1 MNKTNKGLAALVV
14 ASCLTAGCSGTL
26 TKQDTGTAIGA
37 ITGGALTYGLAK
49 NSSNKG
55 VWTVLGVGLGA
66 MLGSNI
72 GAQLDERDRLLAGQT
87 LQSSMETAPDNSSGG
102 WNNPNSG
109 NSGTITP
116 TATTITSSGQPCREF
131 TQTVSIGGESQ
142 QAYGT
147 ACRQAD
153 GSWKIVQG

>member
-1 MNKTNKGLAALVV
+1 MNKSNGLLAIVMAG
-14 ASCLTAGCSGTL
+14 CLTAGCAGTI

-55 VWTVLGVGLGA
+55 VWTVLGMGLGA
-66 MLGSNI
+66 MLGNNI

-87 LQSSMETAPDNSSGG
+87 LQGTMETAPDNSAGG

-116 TATTITSSGQPCREF
+116 TKTTTMTTTGQPCREF
-131 TQTVSIGGESQ
+131 TQTVSIGGKQ
-142 QAYGT
+142 QEAYGT

-153 GSWKIVQG
+153 GSWKIVQ

>member
-1 MNKTNKGLAALVV
+1 MNKTKGLLAIAI
-14 ASCLTAGCSGTL
+14 AGCLTAGCAGTY

-55 VWTVLGVGLGA
+55 VWTVLGMGLGA
-66 MLGSNI
+66 MLGNNI
-72 GAQLDERDRLLAGQT
+72 GAQLDERDRLLAGQS
-87 LQSSMETAPDNSSGG
+87 LQTTMETAPDNSPSG

-116 TATTITSSGQPCREF
+116 TATVITSSGQPCREF
-131 TQTVSIGGESQ
+131 TQTVSIGGKQ
-142 QAYGT
+142 QEAYGT

-153 GSWKIVQG
+153 GSWKIVQ